1 MLDVLNRDIAV
12 AEQERPAHAN
22 KSRTEIRQVVLVF
35 QGGGALGAY
44 QAGVYS
50 ALAEAG
56 IEPDWV
62 AGISIGAINSAIIA
76 GNDPRDRVAKLRAFW
91 EMITEPAT
99 PWFPAP
105 LPAGWFPD
113 WLEGDDFRRAKT
125 QASALAALRFGAP
138 GFFSPRPLPPML
150 MPSGT
155 AAAVS
160 YYDTSALKSTLEQ
173 LVDFDRINRGETRL
187 SVGAVNVRSGNFVY
201 FDSEERTIRPEH
213 IMASGALPPGFPA
226 VEIDGQHYWDGGL
239 VSNTPLEWVV
249 GSERRQDTLAFQVDL
264 WSARGDLP
272 KDMPGVAVRQ
282 KEIQFSSRTRAMT
295 DNFRRLQQARGAIGR
310 VLETVPPEAR
320 EGSDYQLLKGLADE
334 KVYSVIELIYHA
346 QNHEGDSKDYEFSRE
361 SMEAHWRSGVEDARR
376 TLSHPDALARPARE
390 QGVRTFDILRA

>member
-1 MLDVLNRDIAV
+1 MPKDHTLSPASTVRSDYECIA
-12 AEQERPAHAN
+12 
-22 KSRTEIRQVVLVF
+22 LLL

-44 QAGVYS
+44 QAGVYA

-76 GNDPRDRVAKLRAFW
+76 GNEPRDRVPRLRAFW
-91 EMITEPAT
+91 ETVTEPPAS
-99 PWFPAP
+99 WFACGMPD
-105 LPAGWFPD
+105 GWIPG
-113 WLEGDDFRRAKT
+113 WLDGDDFRRFKT
-125 QASALAALRFGAP
+125 HASAVTALRFGAP
-138 GFFSPRPLPPML
+138 GFFSPRLSLPML
-150 MPSGT
+150 MPAGT
-155 AAAVS
+155 TAAVS
-160 YYDTSALKSTLEQ
+160 YYDTSALRSTLER
-173 LVDFDRINRGETRL
+173 LVDFDRINSGATRL

-201 FDSEERTIRPEH
+201 FDSEDHRIRPEH

-249 GSERRQDTLAFQVDL
+249 GSDRRQDTLAFQVDL

-272 KDMPGVAVRQ
+272 KDMPSVAVRQ
-282 KEIQFSSRTRAMT
+282 KEIQFSSRTRAT
-295 DNFRRLQQARGAIGR
+295 TENFRRYQQIRGALGR
-310 VLETVPPEAR
+310 ILDRLPADSADSPDHE
-320 EGSDYQLLKGLADE
+320 LLKAIADE

-346 QNHEGDSKDYEFSRE
+346 QNYEGDSKDYEFSRA

-376 TLSHPDALARPARE
+376 TLAHPEALCRPSKK
-390 QGVRTFDILRA
+390 QGVRTFDVARA